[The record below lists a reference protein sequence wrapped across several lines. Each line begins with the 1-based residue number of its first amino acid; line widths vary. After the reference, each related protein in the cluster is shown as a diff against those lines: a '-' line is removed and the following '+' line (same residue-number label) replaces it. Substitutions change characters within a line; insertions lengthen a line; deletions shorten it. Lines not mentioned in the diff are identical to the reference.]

1 MLVSRPQMALLL
13 FTLAG
18 CRHSSPDVAVLAPLA
33 THLAPEASD
42 QSKEPE
48 NLVFADELTATAFV
62 SLRWDARYRILP
74 NSARLVC
81 PSRGAEGLQGY
92 ALRARVNQTMGDT
105 AIATVER
112 ICSREG
118 GLLSTGENYL
128 LVRRSGRWRME
139 KIINGF
145 STVGL

>member
-1 MLVSRPQMALLL
+1 MLVSAPKMALLL

-18 CRHSSPDVAVLAPLA
+18 CRHSSPDVAVLAALVP
-33 THLAPEASD
+33 HLAPSVSD

-48 NLVFADELTATAFV
+48 NLVFADELTATVFK
-62 SLRWDARYRILP
+62 SLRRDAHFRILP

-81 PSRGAEGLQGY
+81 PSPAAEGLQGY

-112 ICSREG
+112 ICSRAG
-118 GLLSTGENYL
+118 GPLSTGEIYL
-128 LVRRSGRWRME
+128 LVRRNGRWRME
-139 KIINGF
+139 RILNGF
-145 STVGL
+145 SMVGL

>member
-1 MLVSRPQMALLL
+1 MLVSRPKMALLL

-18 CRHSSPDVAVLAPLA
+18 CRHSSPDVAMLAPLA
-33 THLAPEASD
+33 AQLAPEASD

-48 NLVFADELTATAFV
+48 NLVFADELTATVFK
-62 SLRWDARYRILP
+62 SLRQDARYRILP

-81 PSRGAEGLQGY
+81 PSPAAEGLQGY
-92 ALRARVNQTMGDT
+92 ALRARVNQAMGDT

-112 ICSREG
+112 ICSRVG
-118 GLLSTGENYL
+118 GLLSTGEIYL
-128 LVRRSGRWRME
+128 LVRRNGRWRME